1 MKYLPFLL
9 LLLPQLLW
17 AQVPDRP
24 DDVDESEEEIR
35 SGEIDDNNE
44 AQFLIENLVEDAD
57 ATEFDFDTEFE
68 RLETYRSHP
77 IDLNFADREDLQGLG
92 LLSSIQI
99 QAIVN
104 YRRELGQIYSLYELP
119 NIPTLDLATAQR
131 ILPYVTIAGRKEQRD
146 LPLGKILKYS
156 RRDLFVRYQRIL
168 ETKEGYRDLAPG
180 EDRQRYL
187 GSPDK
192 LYLRFR
198 QNYRNRY
205 SFGVT
210 MEKDAGEEFFTGSN
224 VQGFDYYS
232 AHLFIRRLH
241 KNVKAVAVGDYQ
253 VFLGQGLAVWG
264 GFGARKG
271 AATVNIKRYSDQLRP
286 YTSVN
291 EALFMR
297 GAATTLQFAKENALT
312 LTLFGSH
319 RNRDAN
325 ASVVDTLDDE
335 ALEVSSLQETG
346 LHRTPNEVED
356 ENSIRQSVAGGSLK
370 WRGST
375 YSIAANAV
383 YNQLS
388 APLTRTG
395 QLFNSFAFNGTSLFN
410 ASLDYAYLYKNIQFF
425 GETAL
430 SSTGGAAT
438 FNGLLAHLGGSSELS
453 LFHRYYD
460 PRYQTLTGN
469 ALGEGTRVNNES
481 GFYLGFQTELTRG
494 LQFNAY
500 ADIFQFPWLRFNVD
514 APSRGHEYF
523 LRLQHSPKS
532 WISWYAQYRFEEKG
546 RNRVGNESAIDFLV
560 PTQRQSLRF
569 HLRYKVASEVE
580 LRSRAEWSFYE
591 DHQYSRGF
599 MLYQDIIYSPR
610 WAPLK
615 AQMRL
620 ALIDTDDYD
629 TRIYAYEND
638 VLYAFS
644 VPAYYGRSTRF
655 YLNLSY
661 KASRRLSFWLRFS
674 QTYFADREEISTGL
688 EMIEGRTR
696 SEVKAQ
702 LRLRF

>member
-1 MKYLPFLL
+1 MKYIFLFS

-17 AQVPDRP
+17 AQRP
-24 DDVDESEEEIR
+24 DDTDEEQEKIQTS
-35 SGEIDDNNE
+35 EIDDNNE
-44 AQFLIENLVEDAD
+44 TQFLIENLVEDAD
-57 ATEFDFDTEFE
+57 AQEFDFDTEFE
-68 RLETYRSHP
+68 RLETFRNHP
-77 IDLNFADREDLQGLG
+77 IDLNFADKDDLQDLG
-92 LLSSIQI
+92 LLSAIQI
-99 QAIVN
+99 QAIIN
-104 YRRELGQIYSLYELP
+104 YRRELGQIYSLYEVP
-119 NIPTLDLATAQR
+119 NIPTLDLSTVQK
-131 ILPYVTIAGRKEQRD
+131 ILPYVTIAGRKEEQD
-146 LPLGKILKYS
+146 LPIGKMLKYS
-156 RRDLFVRYQRIL
+156 RRDLFMRYQRVL
-168 ETKEGYRDLAPG
+168 ETKEGYQELALG

-192 LYLRFR
+192 LYMRFR
-198 QNYRNRY
+198 QSYRNRY

-210 MEKDAGEEFFTGSN
+210 MEKDAGEEFFRGSN
-224 VQGFDYYS
+224 PQGFDYYS
-232 AHLFIRRLH
+232 AHLFIRRLS
-241 KNVKAVAVGDYQ
+241 KRVKAVAIGDYQ

-297 GAATTLQFAKENALT
+297 GAATTLQFAKEDALT
-312 LTLFGSH
+312 FTLFGSH

-325 ASVVDTLDDE
+325 ASAVDTLDDE
-335 ALEVSSLQETG
+335 VLEVSSLQETG
-346 LHRTPNEVED
+346 FHRTVNELED
-356 ENSIRQSVAGGSLK
+356 EGSIQQTTAGGSLK
-370 WRGST
+370 WRGKT
-375 YSIAANAV
+375 YSIAGNMV

-388 APLTRTG
+388 TPLNRSG
-395 QLFNSFAFNGTSLFN
+395 QLYNNFAFRGTSLLN

-430 SSTGGAAT
+430 SSTGGVAT
-438 FNGLLAHLGGSSELS
+438 FNGLLAHLGGSSELA

-481 GFYLGFQTELTRG
+481 GFYAGFQTELSRG
-494 LQFNAY
+494 LQLNAY
-500 ADIFQFPWLRFNVD
+500 ADIFQFPWLRFNID
-514 APSRGHEYF
+514 APSRGQEYF

-546 RNRVGNESAIDFLV
+546 RNRVDNETAIDFLV

-569 HLRYKVASEVE
+569 HLRYKVAREVE

-591 DHQYSRGF
+591 DHKYSRGF
-599 MLYQDIIYSPR
+599 MLYQDIVYSPR

-620 ALIDTDDYD
+620 ALLDTDDYN

-644 VPAYYGRSTRF
+644 VPAYYGRGTRF

-661 KASRRLSFWLRFS
+661 KASRSLSFWLRFS
-674 QTYFADREEISTGL
+674 QTYFADREEIGSGL
-688 EMIEGRTR
+688 ELIEGRTR
-696 SEVKAQ
+696 SEIKAQ
-702 LRLRF
+702 LRWRF